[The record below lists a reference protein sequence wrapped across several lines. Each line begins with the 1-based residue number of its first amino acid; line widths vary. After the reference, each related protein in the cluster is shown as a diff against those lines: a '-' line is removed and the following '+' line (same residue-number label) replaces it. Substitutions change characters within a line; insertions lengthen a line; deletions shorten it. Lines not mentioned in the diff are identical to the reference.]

1 MLDFNLQAGY
11 RPNNTMTDRC
21 FTVEQIDN
29 WIERNLDVNLSL
41 SHCHTN
47 NFHSLSQETELIM
60 TSFITDEITNPNTP
74 DPMCHNLQIQL
85 DRSSLKPLLC
95 KYEL

>member
-29 WIERNLDVNLSL
+29 WIERNLDVNLSP
-41 SHCHTN
+41 
-47 NFHSLSQETELIM
+47 I
-60 TSFITDEITNPNTP
+60 
-74 DPMCHNLQIQL
+74 
-85 DRSSLKPLLC
+85 
-95 KYEL
+95 